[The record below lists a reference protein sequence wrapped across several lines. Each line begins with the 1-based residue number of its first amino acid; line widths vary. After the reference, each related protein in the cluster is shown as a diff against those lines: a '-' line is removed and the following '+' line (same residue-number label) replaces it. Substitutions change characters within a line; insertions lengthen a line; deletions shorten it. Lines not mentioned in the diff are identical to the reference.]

1 MLDNEIDYREDDARS
16 ETGSARPPVCTPELG
31 KAGFNADEGCPAV
44 PVIVDGRFVA
54 PPPDPTVAA
63 PRKGGRA
70 YLAAKRAFD
79 VAFSAA
85 VCVVLAA
92 PVALACAAIAL
103 DSPGSPIFRQ
113 ERVGQGGRPIR
124 ILKLRTMVADAHEA
138 PERYMTPEQLEEWR
152 REQKLDDDPRVTRVG
167 RLLRRTSLDELPQ
180 FLNVLAGDLSV
191 IGPRPV
197 TEDET
202 REFGDARDEFLSCK
216 PGITGWWQV
225 TARND
230 ATWADGERQLL
241 ELFYVRHASPGLD
254 ARVFAR
260 TFKAMLRGR

>member
-1 MLDNEIDYREDDARS
+1 MADNEIDYREDDERDARDRACDA
-16 ETGSARPPVCTPELG
+16 GGGRP
-31 KAGFNADEGCPAV
+31 AA

-54 PPPDPTVAA
+54 PPPDPTAAA
-63 PRKGGRA
+63 PRRGGRG

-85 VCVVLAA
+85 VCVVLAV

-103 DSPGSPIFRQ
+103 DSPGGPVFRQ

-124 ILKLRTMVADAHEA
+124 IFKLRTMVADAHEA
-138 PERYMTPEQLEEWR
+138 PERYMTPEQLEVWR

-197 TEDET
+197 TMEET
-202 REFGDARDEFLSCK
+202 LEFGDARDEFLSCR

-230 ATWADGERQLL
+230 AAWADGERQLL
-241 ELFYVRHASPGLD
+241 ELFYVRHASFGLD